1 MGEKKRK
8 LWIKVT
14 AIVLAGLMAAGT
26 IYTTVSF
33 LLLSMA

>member
-1 MGEKKRK
+1 MNDKKRK
-8 LWIKVT
+8 LWIKIT
-14 AIVLAGLMAAGT
+14 AIALATLMAAGT